1 MPEARWAAAWLEEG
15 KGSPA
20 ELTVEVARWLRGR
33 CHFRLHFRPRRCLR
47 HGHVHE
53 WAQVAV
59 EMAMRAGV
67 LAVKAPRSSAAPKAG
82 RAVALKVVVSRVVA
96 LRTMVRWGAVSR
108 AAWKVGVA
116 QEAVSR
122 GSPAWSSPRVM
133 MVGKRAERWRPVARE
148 GGTEG
153 EAPRARRPRRYH
165 CHCHCRSRLRKSG
178 CRRGMAQV
186 VVSRA
191 ATLSLMVVQPGTAGR
206 KVMEEREPMRFRQL
220 EPLVAQRGALMEERE
235 LMRFRQLEPLVAQ
248 RGALMEERGLM
259 RFRQLEPL
267 VAQRGAVSVA
277 AVSAAIAG
285 VALVVGTKPMPLA
298 WRAWC
303 IVWHGAWRRC

>member
-20 ELTVEVARWLRGR
+20 ELTVEVARRLRGR

-47 HGHVHE
+47 HEHVHE

-67 LAVKAPRSSAAPKAG
+67 LEVKAPRSSAAPKAG

-96 LRTMVRWGAVSR
+96 LKTMVRWGAVSR

-148 GGTEG
+148 GGTER

-165 CHCHCRSRLRKSG
+165 CHCHCRSRLQKSG

-186 VVSRA
+186 VASRA

-206 KVMEEREPMRFRQL
+206 KVMEERGLMRFRQL
-220 EPLVAQRGALMEERE
+220 EPLVLVLVAQRGALMEERE

-248 RGALMEERGLM
+248 W
-259 RFRQLEPL
+259 
-267 VAQRGAVSVA
+267 GAVSVA